1 MEYCKLQTGCLL
13 VVAYIAFL
21 YVRERRQYEKS
32 CVPRLLTACWPWAF

>member
-21 YVRERRQYEKS
+21 YVRERRERNLMS
-32 CVPRLLTACWPWAF
+32 RS